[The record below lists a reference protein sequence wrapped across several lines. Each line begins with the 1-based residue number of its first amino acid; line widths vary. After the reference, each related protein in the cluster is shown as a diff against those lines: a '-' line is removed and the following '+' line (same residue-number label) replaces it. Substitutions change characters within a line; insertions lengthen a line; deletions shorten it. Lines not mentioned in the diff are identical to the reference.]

1 MICSK
6 CRQRN
11 AEETSVIM
19 KKSSYCKLNVIVKK
33 NIWTG
38 PFLSIKGKKM
48 SEKQKAVFKIHK
60 SQAASISVCCS
71 ANKVTP

>member
-1 MICSK
+1 MKPVKVRRTNKTKTRQKDTKQETGMICSK

-33 NIWTG
+33 KQLDW
-38 PFLSIKGKKM
+38 PF
-48 SEKQKAVFKIHK
+48 
-60 SQAASISVCCS
+60 SQH
-71 ANKVTP
+71 